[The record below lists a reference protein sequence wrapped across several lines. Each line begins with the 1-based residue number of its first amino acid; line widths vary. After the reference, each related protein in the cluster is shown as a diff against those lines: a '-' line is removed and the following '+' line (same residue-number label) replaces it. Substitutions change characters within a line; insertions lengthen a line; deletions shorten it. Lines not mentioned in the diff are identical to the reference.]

1 MNNDLFKQEFFVRE
15 TEKSNPAIHENE
27 ILLAPKWQIF

>member
-1 MNNDLFKQEFFVRE
+1 MTSLSKSFFVRE
-15 TEKSNPAIHENE
+15 TEKSNPPIHENE